1 MDWGIYPP
9 VVNQTLA
16 FQSEINLSKSN
27 FDGALNLSN
36 YSTLNNFTN
45 VSFNNSSQSANAILA
60 PVNEILIGQVFGY
73 WLYVIIIFFITLLVY
88 AKTESL
94 GATSIT
100 IVLLSALVIVPAG
113 AGVWIIPPEV
123 SNILYILAGLG
134 LAGSLLSWLIER

>member
-1 MDWGIYPP
+1 MDWGTWPP
-9 VVNQTLA
+9 TVNQTLA

-27 FDGALNLSN
+27 FDGALNISN

-45 VSFNNSSQSANAILA
+45 VSITNSSQSANAVLA

-73 WLYVIIIFFITLLVY
+73 WLYVIVIFFITLLVY